1 VSESSTGNRLRAAVD
16 QLRPGDDK
24 PPAEVVEG
32 WDDFVRIAL
41 HDWVD
46 ALDRDLRRAAAALEA
61 VAETEGTPPSD
72 DQVAALEECLWR
84 LAAATEKLDAIASL
98 AFGGKPFVVLADK
111 PAEIDMRPSRDRNK
125 DALAALGTELA
136 RELIKARA
144 DLAGER
150 SRLRRHQ
157 LMHSLA
163 PIDALADLGVFIR
176 VHHRDG
182 RIFGYEL
189 LRWSPGRWN
198 EGIKE
203 LKAETLFAERLKEA
217 RRGLAA
223 VLRVADATSALL
235 EQDPIV
241 RVPQYVYYD
250 HDTRAQAI
258 ERPSSTG
265 PAKSYEVDFVRDDT
279 DSPLSRRL
287 SSTSLMRPGIEI
299 GFDDGLWRVIRVE
312 DGASDADQI
321 AVCRLIENGG

>member
-1 VSESSTGNRLRAAVD
+1 
-16 QLRPGDDK
+16 
-24 PPAEVVEG
+24 
-32 WDDFVRIAL
+32 
-41 HDWVD
+41 
-46 ALDRDLRRAAAALEA
+46 
-61 VAETEGTPPSD
+61 
-72 DQVAALEECLWR
+72 
-84 LAAATEKLDAIASL
+84 
-98 AFGGKPFVVLADK
+98 
-111 PAEIDMRPSRDRNK
+111 
-125 DALAALGTELA
+125 
-136 RELIKARA
+136 
-144 DLAGER
+144 
-150 SRLRRHQ
+150 
-157 LMHSLA
+157 MHSLA

-312 DGASDADQI
+312 DGAGGADRI